1 MNLAIHLPKLKRQAL
16 GRQARVASLWIPSWV
31 SGVLI
36 IAVTYKLAELTW
48 ILLPEGS
55 SPPQQTLAPAPPLP
69 QPLSKVGPN
78 ADIGNQIIEAH
89 LFGIAPSGSLGPM
102 TETIIEAPETT
113 LSLKLAGMVSVS
125 GGEDQYSS
133 AIIVSGNGEQKTYQ
147 IGQTIDGSGGA
158 RLHSVLNNR
167 VLVARAG
174 QLESLSLP
182 KKESGNSLTV
192 APRVAR
198 VATTTPVREIISP
211 DASRITDI
219 IRVAPHIEQ
228 GQMVGF
234 RVTPGKEQQQFTL
247 LGLLAGD
254 VVTDINGTSMND
266 PSRGIQVFES
276 LGEGTIANVTVIRE
290 GETQVLA
297 VDTSQLGNLLDN
309 R

>member
-1 MNLAIHLPKLKRQAL
+1 MNLAIHLSKLKRQAL
-16 GRQARVASLWIPSWV
+16 GWQAKAASHWIPPWI
-31 SGVLI
+31 SGALI
-36 IAVTYKLAELTW
+36 IIVTYKLAELTW
-48 ILLPEGS
+48 ILLPEGPS
-55 SPPQQTLAPAPPLP
+55 FPQQTFVPALSLP
-69 QPLSKVGPN
+69 QPLGKVAPN
-78 ADIGNQIIEAH
+78 VGIGNQIIEAH
-89 LFGIAPSGSLGPM
+89 LFGIAPSESLDLV

-113 LSLKLAGMVSVS
+113 LNLKLAGMVSVS

-133 AIIVSGNGEQKTYQ
+133 AIIASGNGEQKTYQ
-147 IGQTIDGSGGA
+147 IGQTIDGGGGA
-158 RLHSVLNNR
+158 RLHSVFDNR
-167 VLVARAG
+167 VLVIRAG

-192 APRVAR
+192 VPRVAR
-198 VATTTPVREIISP
+198 VATTTPVREMISP

-234 RVTPGKEQQQFTL
+234 RVTPGKEQQQFAL

-276 LGEGTIANVTVIRE
+276 LGEGAISNVTVIRE

>member
-1 MNLAIHLPKLKRQAL
+1 MNLAIHFPKLKGKAL
-16 GRQARVASLWIPSWV
+16 GWQSRAVSRWGRLWV

-36 IAVTYKLAELTW
+36 IAATYKLAELTW
-48 ILLPEGS
+48 MLLPEGLP
-55 SPPQQTLAPAPPLP
+55 PPQQTLVPVPPLS
-69 QPLSKVGPN
+69 QPLSNLGPSV
-78 ADIGNQIIEAH
+78 DIDNQIIEAH
-89 LFGIAPSGSLGPM
+89 LFGIAPSESLDLM

-113 LSLKLAGMVSVS
+113 LNLKLAGMVHVS
-125 GGEDQYSS
+125 GEESQHSS
-133 AIIVSGNGEQKTYQ
+133 AIIASGSGKQKTYQ
-147 IGQTIDGSGGA
+147 VGQAIDGGGGA
-158 RLHSVLNNR
+158 KLHSVLDNR
-167 VLVARAG
+167 VLVIRAG

-182 KKESGNSLTV
+182 RKESGNSLTV
-192 APRVAR
+192 TPRVAR
-198 VATTTPVREIISP
+198 VATTIPVREMISP
-211 DASRITDI
+211 NASKITDI

-234 RVTPGKEQQQFTL
+234 RVTSGKEQQQFTS

-254 VVTDINGTSMND
+254 VVTDINGTPMND

-276 LGEGTIANVTVIRE
+276 LGEGATANVTVIRE

>member
-1 MNLAIHLPKLKRQAL
+1 MNLAIHLPKLKKQAL
-16 GRQARVASLWIPSWV
+16 GWRAGAASLWIPSWV

-55 SPPQQTLAPAPPLP
+55 SPPQQTLAPVPPLP
-69 QPLSKVGPN
+69 KVGPN
-78 ADIGNQIIEAH
+78 AGTGNQIIEAH
-89 LFGIAPSGSLGPM
+89 LFGIAPSESLEAV

-125 GGEDQYSS
+125 GEENQYSS

-167 VLVARAG
+167 VLVVRAG

-192 APRVAR
+192 VPRVAR
-198 VATTTPVREIISP
+198 VATTAPVREIISP